1 MIEITT
7 RTATA
12 QDYDDLCRII
22 DQVDALHRENVPHV
36 FRKPDGPVRERTY
49 ILGLLAD
56 TDHGLFVA
64 EVEGQ
69 VAGFVHVT
77 VWDTPPIP
85 ILVPR
90 RLAIVD
96 NLAVSRDQR
105 RLGIGRALMQ
115 EAQRW
120 AIEQGAAEIELNVFE
135 FNQPAMAFY
144 QSLGYETLRRRMGRR
159 LG

>member
-1 MIEITT
+1 MEITI
-7 RTATA
+7 RPATA

-22 DQVDALHRENVPHV
+22 DQVDALHREKVPHV
-36 FRKPDGPVRERTY
+36 FRKPDGPVRERAY

-56 TDHGLFVA
+56 RDHGLFVA

-96 NLAVSRDQR
+96 NLVVSRDHR

-135 FNQPAMAFY
+135 FNEPAMAFY

>member
-1 MIEITT
+1 MEITI
-7 RTATA
+7 RPATA

-22 DQVDALHRENVPHV
+22 DQVDALHREKVPHV
-36 FRKPDGPVRERTY
+36 FRKPDGPVRERAY

-56 TDHGLFVA
+56 RDHGLFVA

-96 NLAVSRDQR
+96 NLVVSRDHR

-135 FNQPAMAFY
+135 FNEPAIAFY
-144 QSLGYETLRRRMGRR
+144 RSLGYETLRRRMGRR